1 MGIIVILR
9 SNCLQFSVF
18 SLPFLS
24 LATDSCQFI
33 CMKKITS
40 PSVGGSSTNL
50 SNSQILDK

>member
-24 LATDSCQFI
+24 LATDSSQFI
-33 CMKKITS
+33 CMKKISS
-40 PSVGGSSTNL
+40 PSVGGASTNL
-50 SNSQILDK
+50 SNS